1 MAESVKLQNIA
12 DIRAVAAVSNL
23 SASGKASDA
32 GESAMSFGNVLT
44 KASEKSDSLKA
55 GSPGKEADTL
65 KDQNGI
71 AKEKREDKGSIDRT
85 GKTEVKASKKD
96 PKENTV
102 SGEDAKAVREAAETV
117 KGKISE
123 ELGVSEEEVE
133 AAMETLGLTLMDLLK
148 PENIGAL
155 TAEIKGTDILEVV
168 ADEAIYGGV
177 QSIMDVQR
185 EVTGDLIQDLNMTPE
200 EFRNALDA
208 GVFNAEPDNVTD
220 DVIPEDT
227 LPEEK
232 EVTEF
237 RNILQ
242 GTERGT
248 EIASKE
254 ETAGTP
260 AETVK
265 TSEVMREPD
274 RQPERKV
281 EVIIEKTSDDAE
293 PEIEMPLEKEK
304 SGNRDFRGSAG
315 GQESFTGNGESI
327 FRTQDA
333 GQNFMENVTEAVS
346 QTTSEFLSS
355 YERVQ
360 NILNQV
366 KDQIRITVNQETTTM
381 EMQLNPESLG
391 KVGLHIES
399 KAGNITAQFLAQD
412 ESVRA
417 ALETQVADLRKSLE
431 DQGIKVESVEV
442 TLASREFE
450 SNFMNGQQGNNGDTP
465 TEEETERASRLR
477 RINLGAAAQNDI
489 PEEEMSEEER
499 LNRRIMRENGSSV
512 DFTA

>member
-23 SASGKASDA
+23 GAQSKVSNT
-32 GESAMSFGNVLT
+32 GESAMSFGNALT
-44 KASEKSDSLKA
+44 KASEKDRSLKA
-55 GSPGKEADTL
+55 GNDTV
-65 KDQNGI
+65 KDQNSI
-71 AKEKREDKGSIDRT
+71 SKENGDTKGNIDRAE
-85 GKTEVKASKKD
+85 KAVVKASKKD
-96 PKENTV
+96 PEENTV
-102 SGEDAKAVREAAETV
+102 SEEDAKAVKEAAETV

-123 ELGVSEEEVE
+123 ELNVSEEEVE
-133 AAMETLGLTLMDLLK
+133 AAMETLGLTLIDLLK
-148 PENIGAL
+148 PENIGTI
-155 TAEIKGTDILEVV
+155 TAELKGTDVLEVV
-168 ADEAIYGGV
+168 ADEGIYENV

-185 EVTGDLIQDLNMTPE
+185 GVTSDLIQELNMTPE
-200 EFRNALDA
+200 EFKNALDT
-208 GVFNAEPDNVTD
+208 GVFNTEPDNVTD
-220 DVIPEDT
+220 EMIPEESI
-227 LPEEK
+227 PGEK
-232 EVTEF
+232 KFTGF
-237 RNILQ
+237 RNILKGIEK
-242 GTERGT
+242 GTD
-248 EIASKE
+248 IASEE

-265 TSEVMREPD
+265 TSEVVREPD

-281 EVIIEKTSDDAE
+281 EVIIEKASDGAE
-293 PEIEMPLEKEK
+293 LEPKIPLDKEK
-304 SGNRDFRGSAG
+304 DSGNRDFGASHG
-315 GQESFTGNGESI
+315 GQESFAGSEQNI
-327 FRTQDA
+327 FRTSDA
-333 GQNFMENVTEAVS
+333 GTTFMENMTEAVS
-346 QTTSEFLSS
+346 QTTSDILSS

-366 KDQIRITVNQETTTM
+366 KDQIRISVNQETTTM

-450 SNFMNGQQGNNGDTP
+450 SNFMNEGERGDGNNP
-465 TEEETERASRLR
+465 TAEEAERSARLR
-477 RINLGAAAQNDI
+477 RINLGAAADNDI